1 MEAGKVQSQVREPGP
16 RSART
21 RAALLAAAQT
31 LLAERPIGSVSIDE
45 IVQAAGVAKGSFYN
59 HFTDKDALAAAVR
72 GNIRETLELAVGKI
86 IEGISDPAQKVARAI
101 SVYVAYVLA
110 ERERALVLQQLSVGL
125 AAIDSPLNE
134 QLLHEIAEGL
144 RARRFVAPSVEAGV
158 LFVLGVAHIAL
169 LRIVEEPDRGRT
181 IPICQQLIALAL
193 RGLGVPLDE
202 AEAITAIAIHEL
214 VEESSSSRFIADGV

>member
-1 MEAGKVQSQVREPGP
+1 MEAGKVQSQVREAGP
-16 RSART
+16 RSSRT

-86 IEGISDPAQKVARAI
+86 IEGVSDPAQKVARAI
-101 SVYVAYVLA
+101 SVYVAYVFA

-134 QLLHEIAEGL
+134 RLLHEIAEGL